1 VCAVKCAVERMR
13 PSALKTLSGQW
24 TPAEASRS
32 RAGLAVAANLVPA
45 CVAVA
50 LFVLIAPPVHWDHP
64 ELIGA
69 LAAIAAIAFMSEV
82 RLKVAAAAYFDASI
96 VLALLAL
103 VIAGPFAA
111 LLVWM
116 VPDAIS
122 RLVTRQ
128 DRVLTPGLIATASS
142 FALAALAGYGLLSV
156 AAAPSMLAAAP
167 ALYTTGLVMYALNF
181 LFARL
186 TFAPF
191 YQGYRPSVLIRT
203 EFLYMLPPFMAMIAL
218 GVVTALLIPSL
229 GVFALALLAAVVLLP
244 QLALA
249 ALIRE
254 RSVTRL
260 TCPEAT
266 QLYAAAIAD
275 VLALSEADR
284 RVIACTAEL
293 LAEEGD
299 AVGEPRESW
308 RFDDVP
314 EIVQSALHAPER
326 WDGTGFPAGLLGSH
340 TPLASRV
347 LAVAQSWSTL
357 TAKGT
362 LELPHTE
369 AMLALSA
376 RSATEFDPAIV
387 DAAAQV
393 VAEEQA
399 FVRSPGFQPKLHR
412 LPLPR
417 TLRRARLPAVLAHLA
432 GPA

>member
-1 VCAVKCAVERMR
+1 LVCQRAVEGMR
-13 PSALKTLSGQW
+13 SAFKTFSGRW
-24 TPAEASRS
+24 RPEGAGPA
-32 RAGLAVAANLVPA
+32 RARLAVVANLAPA
-45 CVAVA
+45 CAAIV
-50 LFVLIAPPVHWDHP
+50 LFGVVGPPADWSQP
-64 ELIGA
+64 ALIGA
-69 LAAIAAIAFMSEV
+69 LAAIAAIAFVSEV
-82 RLKVAAAAYFDASI
+82 RLKLAAAAYFDASI
-96 VLALLAL
+96 VLALLTLA
-103 VIAGPFAA
+103 IAGPLPA

-128 DRVLTPGLIATASS
+128 DRLLSPGLVATVSS
-142 FALAALAGYGLLSV
+142 FALAVLAGYGVLSL
-156 AAAPSMLAAAP
+156 ADSPSMASAAP
-167 ALYTTGLVMYALNF
+167 ALYTTGLLMYALNF
-181 LFARL
+181 IFARL

-191 YQGYRPSVLIRT
+191 YQGYRPSAVIRS
-203 EFLYMLPPFMAMIAL
+203 EFLYMLPPFAAMLAL
-218 GVVTALLIPSL
+218 GVLTAVLIPPL
-229 GVFALALLAAVVLLP
+229 GVFALAPLAAAVLLP

-249 ALIRE
+249 MLVRE

-260 TCPEAT
+260 TCLEAT

-275 VLALSEADR
+275 VMGLSAEDR

-299 AVGEPRESW
+299 RVGEPRVSW

-314 EIVQSALHAPER
+314 EIVQAALHAPER
-326 WDGTGFPAGLLGSH
+326 WDGAGFPAGLYGAH

-357 TAKGT
+357 TARET
-362 LELPHTE
+362 LELPHSE

-376 RSATEFDPAIV
+376 RAGTEFDPAIV

-393 VAEEQA
+393 IAEEQA
-399 FVRSPGFQPKLHR
+399 FVRAPGFEPRLHR

-417 TLRRARLPAVLAHLA
+417 ALRRAKLPGLLAQLA